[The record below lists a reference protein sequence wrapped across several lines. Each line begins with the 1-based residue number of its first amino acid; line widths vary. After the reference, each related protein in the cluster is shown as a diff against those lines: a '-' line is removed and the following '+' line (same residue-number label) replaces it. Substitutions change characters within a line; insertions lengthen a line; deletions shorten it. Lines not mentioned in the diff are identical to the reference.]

1 MTVNEARNILL
12 QKMRDFTSK
21 ECPLVWV
28 GDLLEEDGT
37 EFVFEASPYAQ
48 GEKPEDEAAPFA
60 VNKRTGEVDIRIPL
74 Y

>member
-1 MTVNEARNILL
+1 MTVDEARNILL
-12 QKMRDFTSK
+12 QKMHGFTSK

-60 VNKRTGEVDIRIPL
+60 VNKNTGNVEIRVPL